1 VKLVAF
7 LRAINVGG
15 HTVSMDVLR
24 KEFAALGLKD
34 VDTFIAS
41 GNVIFTAPRAKLPP
55 LERRIEARL
64 RGALGYEV
72 RTFLGTEAEVAAVA
86 GYKPFA
92 DAQMRSAYAVNVAFM
107 AGPLLPPAVKRIMAM
122 RKPVDDFH
130 VNGRE
135 LYWLCRTR
143 QSESRFTNT
152 RFEKTTATAAT
163 FRGLPTIV
171 KLATK
176 YSWSV
181 ASTECAS
188 TSRRGA
194 AR

>member
-15 HTVSMDVLR
+15 HTVTMDVLR
-24 KEFAALGLKD
+24 KEFAALGFAD
-34 VDTFIAS
+34 VETFIAS
-41 GNVIFTAPRAKLPP
+41 GNVIFTAPRARVAT

-64 RGALGYEV
+64 RGALGYQV
-72 RTFLGTEAEVAAVA
+72 RTFLRTEAEVAAIA
-86 GYKPFA
+86 RYKPFT
-92 DAQMRSAYAVNVAFM
+92 DAQMRSAYAVNVAFLT
-107 AGPLLPPAVKRIMAM
+107 GPLLPAAVDTIMAM
-122 RKPVDDFH
+122 RSQVDDFH

-171 KLATK
+171 KLANK

-181 ASTECAS
+181 
-188 TSRRGA
+188 GGN
-194 AR
+194 